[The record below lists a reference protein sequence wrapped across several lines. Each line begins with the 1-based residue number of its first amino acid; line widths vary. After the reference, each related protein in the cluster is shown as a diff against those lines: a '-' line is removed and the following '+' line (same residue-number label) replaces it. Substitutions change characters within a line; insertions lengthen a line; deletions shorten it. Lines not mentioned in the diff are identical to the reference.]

1 MDLCPEKKA
10 LSEEDLE
17 NEYGRKWIWTAFDS
31 NTRLILCHL
40 VGDRTMEECREFL
53 KDLSSRITNKP
64 LFVSDEL
71 PHYENA
77 ILETYH
83 TTETFEMTGKKGR
96 SKKPTIKIDEEI
108 DYAVV
113 HKTRE
118 KGTIKKVE
126 TRIVFGNEQ
135 RIKERLEKTPSNKI
149 NTAYIE
155 RSNGTLR
162 LKDAHLQRK
171 TYKFSKDIEFLKA
184 KLAIII
190 LFYNFINPH
199 STLSKNP
206 DKSYTPRTP
215 ALVAGIVSCNWT
227 TKIAFERPEIIITIN
242 I

>member
-1 MDLCPEKKA
+1 MDFCPEKKA
-10 LSEEDLE
+10 FTEEDIE
-17 NEYGRKWIWTAFDS
+17 NEYGRTWIWTAFDV
-31 NTRLILCHL
+31 NTRLIICSL
-40 VGDRTMEECREFL
+40 VGDRTLEDCRMFF
-53 KDLSSRITNKP
+53 KDLSSRIINKP

-71 PHYENA
+71 PHYEDA

-83 TTETFEMTGKKGR
+83 TTKTFEKTGKRGR
-96 SKKPTIKIDEEI
+96 PSIPVKQIDEDI

-118 KGTIKKVE
+118 NGTIKKVE

-135 RIKERLEKTPSNKI
+135 RIKERLEKSASNKI
-149 NTAYIE
+149 NTSYIE

-162 LKDAHLQRK
+162 LNDAHLQRK
-171 TYKFSKDIEFLKA
+171 TYKFSKDKELLKA

-190 LFYNFINPH
+190 LYYNFIRPH

-206 DKSYTPRTP
+206 DKSCTPRTP
-215 ALVAGIVSCNWT
+215 AQVAGITGCQWT
-227 TKIAFERPEIIITIN
+227 TKFAFERPELIITIN

>member
-1 MDLCPEKKA
+1 MDICPEKKA
-10 LSEEDLE
+10 VSEKDIE
-17 NEYGRKWIWTAFDS
+17 NEYGRTWIWTAFDA
-31 NTRLILCHL
+31 NTRLILCFL
-40 VGDRTMEECREFL
+40 VGDRTLEYCRMFL
-53 KDLSSRITNKP
+53 KDLSCRIVNKP

-71 PHYENA
+71 PHYEDA

-83 TTETFEMTGKKGR
+83 TVKTFEKTSKRGR
-96 SKKPTIKIDEEI
+96 PKNHVKQIDKDI

-118 KGTIKKVE
+118 NGTVTKVE

-135 RIKERLEKTPSNKI
+135 RIKERLEKSVSNKI

-162 LKDAHLQRK
+162 QNDAHLQRK
-171 TYKFSKDIEFLKA
+171 TYKFSKDKELLKE

-190 LFYNFINPH
+190 LFYNFIRSH

-206 DKSYTPRTP
+206 DKTFTSRTP
-215 ALVAGIVSCNWT
+215 AQVAGIVEKQWT
-227 TKIAFERPEIIITIN
+227 TKYAFERPILKI
-242 I
+242 

>member
-17 NEYGRKWIWTAFDS
+17 NQYGRTWIWTAFDV
-31 NTRLILCHL
+31 NTRLIICFL
-40 VGDRTMEECREFL
+40 VGDRTLEACRNFF

-71 PHYENA
+71 PHYETV

-83 TTETFEMTGKKGR
+83 TTETFEKTGKPGR
-96 SKKPTIKIDEEI
+96 PKNPVIKVDEQI

-118 KGTIKKVE
+118 NGTVKKVE
-126 TRIVFGNEQ
+126 TRIIFGNEQ
-135 RIKERLEKTPSNKI
+135 RIKERLENSVSNKI
-149 NTAYIE
+149 NTSYIE

-162 LKDAHLQRK
+162 LNDAHLQRK
-171 TYKFSKDIEFLKA
+171 TYKFSKDMDFLKA

-190 LFYNFINPH
+190 LFYNFIKPH

-206 DKSYTPRTP
+206 DKTYTPRTP
-215 ALVAGIVSCNWT
+215 ALKAGIVDYIWT
-227 TKIAFERPEIIITIN
+227 TKFAFELPELNITIN
-242 I
+242 L